1 MERGNWQA
9 ALADPTARLIQGTVT
24 IGGQDHFYLET
35 HAAQVIPR
43 PEDGEIEINASTQN
57 PHEAQHFVSRA
68 LNIPLSRITCRVKRL
83 GGGFGGKETRTSFL
97 IAALAVA
104 AHKLRVPIR
113 CMLDRDEDMSWS
125 GQRHPARMDY
135 KLALTGSG
143 RLLGADLMVYLNG
156 GYSMDLSLG
165 VLERCMTHTD
175 NVYYFPAIRIR
186 GRVCRTNLPSN
197 TAFRGFGGPQGNFL
211 AETMLCHAAQE
222 LALSVDQMRTMN
234 MYAGEDQSTPF
245 GMILRDPPI
254 LRMWHQ
260 LYAEAG
266 IVERRSGIVQ
276 FNTANRWRKRGLA
289 LVPTKFGIAF
299 GVRHLNQAGAL
310 VHLHTDGTV
319 LVAHG
324 GVEMGQGLHTKVCQ
338 VAADALGAP
347 LSAVHVSETSTS
359 TVINSSPSAASASSD
374 LYGMAVLH
382 ACQELRSRLEPIRA
396 RLPREASL
404 AQIAKAAYLERINL
418 SAQGFYITPDVGFD
432 WGSQTGSLYNYFTWG
447 VAASEVEID
456 VLTGDHSVLRT
467 DILMDL
473 GRPLNPALDIGQ
485 IEGAFAQGLGLF
497 TLEQPLFLRSGA
509 LLTRGPGAYKLPTAR
524 DIPRILRVSLC
535 TGEPPN
541 ERAIGGS
548 RAVGEPPLF
557 LAASVLFAIHEAI
570 LAARTDALQEGAL
583 HQNTPFILPSPATA
597 ERIRLACGDVL
608 VRNRNDLTLLD
619 NLAKTAWCFESV

>member
-1 MERGNWQA
+1 MERGDWQA
-9 ALADPTARLIQGTVT
+9 ALADPAARLIQGTVT
-24 IGGQDHFYLET
+24 VGGQEHFYLET

-43 PEDGEIEINASTQN
+43 PEDGEIEIIASTQN
-57 PHEAQHFVSRA
+57 PNEAQHFVARA
-68 LNIPLSRITCRVKRL
+68 LGLPLSRITCRVKRL

-104 AHKLRVPIR
+104 AHKLRVPVR
-113 CMLDRDEDMSWS
+113 CMLDRDEDMVWS
-125 GQRHPARMDY
+125 GQRHPAKMDY
-135 KLALTGSG
+135 KLALTSSG

-165 VLERCMTHTD
+165 VLERCMTHAD

-222 LALSVDQMRTMN
+222 LALNFDQLRTMN
-234 MYAGEDQSTPF
+234 MYAREDQLTPF
-245 GMILRDPPI
+245 GMVLRDPPI

-260 LYAEAG
+260 LYAEAE
-266 IVERRSGIVQ
+266 IVERRNSIAQ
-276 FNTANRWRKRGLA
+276 FNASNRWRKRGLA

-382 ACQELRSRLEPIRA
+382 ACQEIRSRLEPIRE

-404 AQIAKAAYLERINL
+404 AQIAKAAYLDRIDL
-418 SAQGFYITPDVGFD
+418 SAHGFYATPDVGFD
-432 WGSQTGSLYNYFTWG
+432 WTSQTGALFNYFTWG

-456 VLTGDHSVLRT
+456 VLTGDHSILRT

-473 GRPLNPALDIGQ
+473 GRPLNPALDVGQ

-524 DIPRILRVSLC
+524 DIPRILRVSLR

-541 ERAIGGS
+541 EKAIGGS

-570 LAARTDALQEGAL
+570 LAARADALQEGAL
-583 HQNTPFILPSPATA
+583 HQNTPLILPSPATA

-608 VRNRNDLTLLD
+608 VRNRNDSTLLV
-619 NLAKTAWCFESV
+619 NPAKAAWCFESV